1 MAAAFSHFLN
11 NSVNSS
17 RLRGCGILF
26 AMKYA
31 IIIADGAGDLALPE
45 LGGRTPLQAART
57 PWMDELASVGRL
69 LTAKTTP
76 PGFGAGS
83 DVCTMDLLGYDP
95 RVYHTGRAPLEAAA
109 VNMAVG
115 DDDWIFRV
123 NLVTVSGEKSAG
135 GRMLDHSAGAI
146 SDAEAQTLF
155 ADLLA
160 HWRKVEPAIAAK
172 LNLKHGVS
180 YRSSMT
186 DGSGRAYEGVV
197 TTPPHEVPG
206 EEWGGHLPRGKG
218 VGAGGGAGG
227 ERANEDAAA
236 ALRALVESSAG
247 VLRDHPLN
255 VARVR
260 AGKRPGNLA
269 WIWGQGTKPAMP
281 RFEERFGV
289 RGGMITAVDLLAGI
303 ARLIGWER
311 LDVPGVTSYHD
322 TDYAAQGEHTVRG
335 LERLDLVC
343 CHVES
348 PDESS
353 HQGDWKT
360 KVAAIEAID
369 EMVVGPVLRRMREF
383 ERWRVMVLPDHYTL
397 VSTRKHDATPVP
409 VVIAGT
415 GIQREV
421 NGGGAGAGARTYD
434 EAACNASGMHLQE
447 GHELMEYFLRD
458 GL

>member
-1 MAAAFSHFLN
+1 
-11 NSVNSS
+11 
-17 RLRGCGILF
+17 
-26 AMKYA
+26 MKYA
-31 IIIADGAGDLALPE
+31 IIIADGAGDLPLPE

-57 PWMDELASVGRL
+57 PHMDAVARAGRL

-115 DDDWIFRV
+115 DQDWIFRV
-123 NLVTVSGEKSAG
+123 NLVTVSADKAAG
-135 GRMLDHSAGAI
+135 GGGGKMLDHSAGAI

-155 ADLLA
+155 ADLLT
-160 HWRKVEPAIAAK
+160 HWRTVEPALASK

-186 DGSGRAYEGVV
+186 DGSGRTYVNV
-197 TTPPHEVPG
+197 QTTPPHEVPG
-206 EEWGGHLPRGKG
+206 EEWGVHLPKSKLTGSG
-218 VGAGGGAGG
+218 AAAASGTAGGATSATADTA
-227 ERANEDAAA
+227 RAEEAAA
-236 ALRALVESSAG
+236 ALRALIESSASI
-247 VLRDHPLN
+247 LQSHPINL
-255 VARVR
+255 ARVR

-281 RFEERFGV
+281 NFQQRFGV

-335 LERLDLVC
+335 LDRLDLIC

-369 EMVVGPVLRRMREF
+369 EHVVRPVLAKLQQF
-383 ERWRVMVLPDHYTL
+383 DRWRVMILPDHYTL
-397 VSTRKHDATPVP
+397 VSTRKHDTTPVP
-409 VVIAGT
+409 VLIAGGST
-415 GIQREV
+415 
-421 NGGGAGAGARTYD
+421 
-434 EAACNASGMHLQE
+434 
-447 GHELMEYFLRD
+447 
-458 GL
+458 

>member
-1 MAAAFSHFLN
+1 L
-11 NSVNSS
+11 
-17 RLRGCGILF
+17 
-26 AMKYA
+26 KYA
-31 IIIADGAGDLALPE
+31 IIIADGAGDLPLPE

-57 PWMDELASVGRL
+57 PHMDSVARAGRL

-115 DDDWIFRV
+115 DHDWIFRV
-123 NLVTVSGEKSAG
+123 NLVTVSGDKAAG
-135 GRMLDHSAGAI
+135 GKMLDHSAGAI
-146 SDAEAQTLF
+146 SDGEAQQLF
-155 ADLLA
+155 ADLLT
-160 HWRKVEPAIAAK
+160 HWRTVEPNLASK

-186 DGSGRAYEGVV
+186 DGSGRTYANVQ

-206 EEWGGHLPRGKG
+206 EEWGVHLPKSKLTLQ
-218 VGAGGGAGG
+218 GAPSATGGPARDADDTA
-227 ERANEDAAA
+227 RADEGAA
-236 ALRALVESSAG
+236 ALRALIESSAS
-247 VLRDHPLN
+247 VLQSHPINL
-255 VARVR
+255 ARVR

-281 RFEERFGV
+281 NFQQRFGV

-335 LERLDLVC
+335 LDRLDLIC

-369 EMVVGPVLRRMREF
+369 EHVVRPVIAKLQQF
-383 ERWRVMVLPDHYTL
+383 DRWRVMILPDHYTL

-409 VVIAGT
+409 VLIAGT
-415 GIQREV
+415 GIAPTGV
-421 NGGGAGAGARTYD
+421 STYD
-434 EAACNASGMHLQE
+434 EPACNASPIHLAE
-447 GHELMEYFLRD
+447 GHEMMQYFLRD